1 MKKIGFITI
10 GQSPRDDIMK
20 DILPII
26 GDDIEI
32 LQKGA
37 LDNLSEEEL
46 EEIAPQSGDTVL
58 VSSLRDGRSVSMAE
72 EKIIVHLQR
81 CIDELEVCGV
91 SGIMYGRFQR
101 SSHCTCS
108 SDISKPSF
116 EGDYP
121 RHM

>member
-58 VSSLRDGRSVSMAE
+58 VSSLRDGRSVSRSE
-72 EKIIVHLQR
+72 EHTSELQ
-81 CIDELEVCGV
+81 
-91 SGIMYGRFQR
+91 
-101 SSHCTCS
+101 SH
-108 SDISKPSF
+108 
-116 EGDYP
+116 
-121 RHM
+121 